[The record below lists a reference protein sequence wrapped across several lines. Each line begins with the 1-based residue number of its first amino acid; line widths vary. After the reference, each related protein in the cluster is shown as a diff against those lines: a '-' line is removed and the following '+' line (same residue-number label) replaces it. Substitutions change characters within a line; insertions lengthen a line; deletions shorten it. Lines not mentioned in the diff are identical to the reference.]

1 MAKSIVL
8 RPAVPDDARALTAL
22 ALRSKAYWGYD
33 DAFMKACVNELTITP
48 ERIAGEDMTVAE
60 ADGVIAGMVSLAQ
73 GDSDDVRELEDMF
86 VDTGFIGSG
95 LGARLMAH
103 AEDTARALGATHI
116 DVDAD
121 PNAQGFYERCGYKL
135 IGSSPS
141 ASIPGRMLPRLR
153 LDL

>member
-1 MAKSIVL
+1 M
-8 RPAVPDDARALTAL
+8 
-22 ALRSKAYWGYD
+22 
-33 DAFMKACVNELTITP
+33 
-48 ERIAGEDMTVAE
+48 
-60 ADGVIAGMVSLAQ
+60 IAGMVSLAA
-73 GDSDDVRELEDMF
+73 GDRSDTRELEDMF
-86 VDTGFIGSG
+86 VDTPFIGTG

-103 AEDTARALGATHI
+103 AQETARAQGAAYI

-135 IGSSPS
+135 TGSSPS

>member
-1 MAKSIVL
+1 MAKSVVL

-103 AEDTARALGATHI
+103 AEDTARAQGAAHI

-121 PNAQGFYERCGYKL
+121 PNAQGFYEKYGYRL
-135 IGSSPS
+135 TGTSPS
-141 ASIPGRMLPRLR
+141 AAIPGRMLPRLR